1 MDYAK
6 QLRTVD
12 YAQKKL
18 EFKRMSIIE
27 KASKSDNPDDLIAA
41 ATAVQK
47 IQQAK
52 ASPGKAFFIDPL
64 DFNANLG
71 YKDKAYSLTYTTLK
85 RMAST
90 PIINAIIKTR
100 KNQIADF
107 AEPQADRYSTGF
119 AIRKKAKNGVDSKMD
134 EKDKKIANAITDF
147 ILNCGSENSWTNDD
161 FDTFIRKI
169 VDDSLTYDQMTFECI
184 RNRRGK
190 LERFVAVDASTFRMA
205 DTAFHE
211 DYKNSFFNNRGAD
224 SWYRIPEEHRKEVNG
239 YLPQYV
245 QIYQNAVVNEFYPWE
260 LCFAVRNPT
269 TSIYS
274 NGYGVSELE
283 ELINVVTSMLWGDEY
298 NRRFFSQG
306 SAPKGLLR
314 VKGGMSESALQQFKQ
329 QWQAMISGVM
339 QSWKTPVV
347 EADVDWIDLQ
357 RSNRDMEYSAWME
370 YLIKQACA
378 IYSIDPSEIGWD
390 ISRSGGNSGLFEKSE
405 AERIQ
410 NSKDKGLYPIL
421 KFIQRKIN
429 KYIVEQI
436 NPEFEFVFM
445 GLNGMTIEQ
454 ELDMDIKKLNAFQT
468 LNETREKWDLPAIK
482 ETGDIVE
489 NSIFWQAQSA
499 KQQQEM
505 QAQQQQMGGG
515 FGGDDQG
522 GGEDDWGGYD
532 DEEGGEQDE
541 ENYNPFESYADED
554 EEGDETSDEEE
565 TEDEEPEED
574 ENEGNSDEEENEEED
589 EEPEEDESEEDE
601 ETDEEDNDEDDE
613 DTENDE
619 SEDENEEEDNKK
631 RKNKNPFVKAF
642 EDFLAKEEQELNK

>member
-6 QLRTVD
+6 QLKTVD
-12 YAQKKL
+12 YAQRKL
-18 EFKRMSIIE
+18 EIKRMSIIE
-27 KASKSDNPDDLIAA
+27 KAAKSDNPEDIIAA
-41 ATAVQK
+41 SNAVSK
-47 IQQAK
+47 IQK
-52 ASPGKAFFIDPL
+52 ANFTPAKAFFIDPL

-85 RMAST
+85 RMAGT

-119 AIRKKAKNGVDSKMD
+119 VIRKKAKNGVDSRMD
-134 EKDKKIANAITDF
+134 NKDKKVANAISDF
-147 ILNCGSENSWTNDD
+147 ILNCGSETSWVNDD

-190 LERFVAVDASTFRMA
+190 LERFIAVDASTFRMA
-205 DTAFHE
+205 DTAFQE
-211 DYKNSFFNNRGAD
+211 DYKNTFFNNRGASNWNSQGD
-224 SWYRIPEEHRKEVNG
+224 LIRKEVNG

-245 QIYQNAVVNEFYPWE
+245 QIYQNAVVNDFYPWE
-260 LCFAVRNPT
+260 LCFAVRNPS

-283 ELINVVTSMLWGDEY
+283 ELINVITSMLWGDEY

-314 VKGGMSESALQQFKQ
+314 VKGGMSDSALQQFKQ
-329 QWQAMISGVM
+329 QWQAMINGVM
-339 QSWKTPVV
+339 NSWKTPVV

-357 RSNRDMEYSAWME
+357 KNNRDMEYSSWME
-370 YLIKQACA
+370 YLIKLACA

-410 NSKDKGLYPIL
+410 NSKDKGLYPML

-445 GLNGMTIEQ
+445 GMNGMTIEQ
-454 ELDMDIKKLNAFQT
+454 ELEMDIKKLNSFQT

-482 ETGDIVE
+482 ETGDIIE
-489 NSIFWQAQSA
+489 NSVYWQAESA
-499 KQQQEM
+499 KQQREQQE
-505 QAQQQQMGGG
+505 QQQQMQMQMGGG
-515 FGGDDQG
+515 YGDEEGGQG
-522 GGEDDWGGYD
+522 WGGYGD
-532 DEEGGEQDE
+532 DEEGGEED
-541 ENYNPFESYADED
+541 YNPFDEYAE
-554 EEGDETSDEEE
+554 EEGEES
-565 TEDEEPEED
+565 
-574 ENEGNSDEEENEEED
+574 N
-589 EEPEEDESEEDE
+589 ESEDDNEE
-601 ETDEEDNDEDDE
+601 ETDE
-613 DTENDE
+613 DTEK
-619 SEDENEEEDNKK
+619 SETNA
-631 RKNKNPFVKAF
+631 FVKAF
-642 EDFLAKEEQELNK
+642 EDFLAKEEQEIND

>member
-6 QLRTVD
+6 QLKTVD
-12 YAQKKL
+12 YAQRKL
-18 EFKRMSIIE
+18 EIKRMSIIE
-27 KASKSDNPDDLIAA
+27 KAAKSDNPEDIIAA
-41 ATAVQK
+41 SNAVSK
-47 IQQAK
+47 IQK
-52 ASPGKAFFIDPL
+52 ANFTPAKAFFIDPL

-85 RMAST
+85 RMAGT

-119 AIRKKAKNGVDSKMD
+119 VIRKKAKNGVDSRMD
-134 EKDKKIANAITDF
+134 EKDKKVANAITDF
-147 ILNCGSENSWTNDD
+147 ILNCGSETSWVNDD

-205 DTAFHE
+205 DTAFQE
-211 DYKNSFFNNRGAD
+211 DYKNTFFNNRGASNWNSQGD
-224 SWYRIPEEHRKEVNG
+224 LVRKEING

-245 QIYQNAVVNEFYPWE
+245 QIYQNAVVNDFYPWE
-260 LCFAVRNPT
+260 LCFAVRNPS

-283 ELINVVTSMLWGDEY
+283 ELINVITSMLWGDEY

-329 QWQAMISGVM
+329 QWQAMINGVM
-339 QSWKTPVV
+339 NSWKTPVV

-357 RSNRDMEYSAWME
+357 KNNRDMEYSSWME
-370 YLIKQACA
+370 YLIKLACA

-410 NSKDKGLYPIL
+410 NSKDKGLYPML

-445 GLNGMTIEQ
+445 GMNGMTIEQ
-454 ELDMDIKKLNAFQT
+454 ELEMDIKKLNSFQT

-482 ETGDIVE
+482 ETGDIIE
-489 NSIFWQAQSA
+489 NSVYWQAESA
-499 KQQQEM
+499 KQQREQQE
-505 QAQQQQMGGG
+505 QQQQMQMQMGGG
-515 FGGDDQG
+515 YGDEGEGGQG
-522 GGEDDWGGYD
+522 WGDY
-532 DEEGGEQDE
+532 DEEGGDE
-541 ENYNPFESYADED
+541 GDYNPFDEYAEG
-554 EEGDETSDEEE
+554 EEGGSEGSDDEEE
-565 TEDEEPEED
+565 T
-574 ENEGNSDEEENEEED
+574 
-589 EEPEEDESEEDE
+589 
-601 ETDEEDNDEDDE
+601 DE
-613 DTENDE
+613 DTEK
-619 SEDENEEEDNKK
+619 SETNA
-631 RKNKNPFVKAF
+631 FVKAF
-642 EDFLAKEEQELNK
+642 ENFLAKEEQEIND

>member
-6 QLRTVD
+6 QLKTVD
-12 YAQKKL
+12 YAQRKL
-18 EFKRMSIIE
+18 EIKRMSIIE
-27 KASKSDNPDDLIAA
+27 KAAKSDNPEDIIAA
-41 ATAVQK
+41 SNAVSK
-47 IQQAK
+47 IQK
-52 ASPGKAFFIDPL
+52 ANFTPAKAFFIDPL

-85 RMAST
+85 RMAGT

-119 AIRKKAKNGVDSKMD
+119 VIRKKAKNGVDSRMD
-134 EKDKKIANAITDF
+134 EKDKKVANAITDF
-147 ILNCGSENSWTNDD
+147 ILNCGSETSWVNDD

-169 VDDSLTYDQMTFECI
+169 VDDSLTYDQMTFECL

-205 DTAFHE
+205 DTAFQE
-211 DYKNSFFNNRGAD
+211 DYKNTFFNNRGASNWNSQGD
-224 SWYRIPEEHRKEVNG
+224 LVRKEING

-245 QIYQNAVVNEFYPWE
+245 QIYQNAVVNDFYPWE
-260 LCFAVRNPT
+260 LCFAVRNPS

-283 ELINVVTSMLWGDEY
+283 ELINVITSMLWGDEY

-329 QWQAMISGVM
+329 QWQAMINGVM
-339 QSWKTPVV
+339 NSWKTPVV

-357 RSNRDMEYSAWME
+357 KNNRDMEYSSWME
-370 YLIKQACA
+370 YLIKLACA

-410 NSKDKGLYPIL
+410 NSKDKGLYPML

-445 GLNGMTIEQ
+445 GMNGMTIEQ
-454 ELDMDIKKLNAFQT
+454 ELEMDIKKLNSFQT

-482 ETGDIVE
+482 ETGDIIE
-489 NSIFWQAQSA
+489 NSVYWQAESA
-499 KQQQEM
+499 KQQREQQE
-505 QAQQQQMGGG
+505 QQQQMQMQMGGG
-515 FGGDDQG
+515 YGDEGEGGQG
-522 GGEDDWGGYD
+522 WGDY
-532 DEEGGEQDE
+532 DEEGGDE
-541 ENYNPFESYADED
+541 GDYNPFDEYAEG
-554 EEGDETSDEEE
+554 EEGGSEGSDDEEE
-565 TEDEEPEED
+565 T
-574 ENEGNSDEEENEEED
+574 
-589 EEPEEDESEEDE
+589 
-601 ETDEEDNDEDDE
+601 DE
-613 DTENDE
+613 DTEK
-619 SEDENEEEDNKK
+619 SETNA
-631 RKNKNPFVKAF
+631 FVKAF
-642 EDFLAKEEQELNK
+642 ENFLAKEEQEIND